1 MTDREQPEPHGSGD
15 RHGNDPSP
23 VRSEAQSL
31 TQPIAIVTEALSRLR
46 FGDIRLTVH
55 NGRVVQVDVT
65 EKTRLA
71 MS

>member
-1 MTDREQPEPHGSGD
+1 MTDREQPEPHSSSD
-15 RHGNDPSP
+15 RHGDEASP
-23 VRSEAQSL
+23 ARSEAQPFV
-31 TQPIAIVTEALSRLR
+31 QPIAIVTDALSRLR

-71 MS
+71 AS